1 MKKYVIMF
9 IILFLCLGCTNTK
22 VEDDPTDIVDN
33 PTDVDEEPIKNPYE
47 PPYSTLDEYK
57 NIDYFCP
64 DYLYFDSSE
73 FESFDR
79 IAISIRTDNDSHG
92 KSLIIGVYETGG
104 ILYVG
109 DYELVEND
117 LFEGTLYS
125 FSGSFDSSTLPDE
138 YTKDVTFPLQTDDVD
153 GYFVLSD
160 DFKTLYFLTDEEQ
173 LTTGDYSNAIICT
186 ILYYEWFIIMIILI
200 VL

>member
-33 PTDVDEEPIKNPYE
+33 PTDVEEEPIKNPYE
-47 PPYSTLDEYK
+47 PPYSTLEEYEELV
-57 NIDYFCP
+57 YFCP

-73 FESFDR
+73 FESNDR
-79 IAISIRTDNDSHG
+79 IAILIRTDNDSHG
-92 KSLIIGVYETGG
+92 KSFVIAVYETSGR
-104 ILYVG
+104 LYFS

-117 LFEGTLYS
+117 LFEGNLYS
-125 FSGSFDSSTLPDE
+125 FSGDFTE
-138 YTKDVTFPLQTDDVD
+138 YMSHNYTEFTFPLETDDVD

-173 LTTGDYSNAIICT
+173 LTTGDYSNAQICT
-186 ILYYEWFIIMIILI
+186 ILYYE
-200 VL
+200 